1 MPFEASQADDLA
13 PHGSAGDSDAS
24 LEDVLGEYLDEL
36 AAGRAPDQEEYL
48 RAHPTLADALRG
60 VFKTLAFVEA
70 TSKALNA
77 SKLERGQRLGEYQIV
92 REVGRGGMGVVYE
105 AIQTSL
111 NRRVALKVLPAGA
124 LLSVNALERFSRE
137 ATTGGRLHHTSIVP
151 VYAVGEEQGIHYYAM
166 QFIEG
171 RSLSGHLKLL
181 RENETSPGRD
191 YFRRVAHWGQ
201 QVADALAHAHQQGV
215 IHRDIK
221 PSNLLLDARDNVW
234 VTDFGLA
241 CADALA
247 TITLTGDV
255 VGTARY
261 MSPEQARGGRRQL
274 DSRTDIYSLGATL
287 YELLALRPAYEGES
301 RDAVLNQIAFADP
314 PPLRQVNPAI
324 PRDLETIVGKCMEK
338 EPSRRYARA
347 ADVADDCR
355 RFLDGEP
362 IRARRT
368 SAIVKA
374 ARFVRRHRYYTLAA
388 VIVLALAVGM
398 IAMAAELRQMRGEE
412 RLDDAFTAIMLES
425 DFEEGTRLLDEAAE
439 SGTDSARLHLYRG
452 LMPLLNRQPHE
463 AILPLTRAMQRDP
476 DDVEVCYALAFA
488 YYSVGDVVNG
498 DRCFSRGDALGAHTA
513 LGWLL
518 RGQSLSETGRD
529 GAIEAYSQ
537 ALSLRPDFT
546 PAIRARANER
556 AYRLLTNGQEASLEP
571 MLKDHDAWVTLW
583 PDDASSYSARAWGH
597 LYAAAYASSQPE
609 LRDRC
614 EGWLADC
621 RCDLD
626 RALALKPDS
635 WMVLARRGIL
645 QRYCGD
651 FRASAD
657 TLAEAIAAN
666 HAKVDDAHPGLVHHR
681 VLALHALGELETALE
696 EITGVCDTL
705 PSFLPA
711 PLQRAVLLAE
721 LGRVEEARA
730 ACKDTL
736 RSQTSGFTGLA
747 MAAAVAELLGD
758 PAAGRAAIER
768 ALQAAPPPGEEE
780 SGDRGP
786 AVEYLLGHLSEDD
799 LIAAGE
805 GHPGWR
811 CDCEFLIGLRHL
823 GRGERDE
830 GIAALRAC
838 VNTGVFHFVE
848 YRFAQVFLARAK
860 ADPGWPRWLSVDQTP
875 TSSPSDNH

>member
-1 MPFEASQADDLA
+1 MPFEASQAGDSA

-48 RAHPTLADALRG
+48 RAHPALADALRG

-181 RENETSPGRD
+181 RENQTSPGRD
-191 YFRRVAHWGQ
+191 YFRRVAHWGR
-201 QVADALAHAHQQGV
+201 QVSDALAHAHQQGV

-221 PSNLLLDARDNVW
+221 PSNLLLDARDDVW

-338 EPSRRYARA
+338 EPPRRYASA

-368 SAIVKA
+368 PVIVKT

-412 RLDDAFTAIMLES
+412 RLDDAFAVIMLES
-425 DFEEGTRLLDEAAE
+425 DFEEGARLLDEAAE

-463 AILPLTRAMQRDP
+463 AILPLTRALQRAP
-476 DDVEVCYALAFA
+476 DDAEVCYALAFA
-488 YYSVGDVVNG
+488 YYSVGDVING
-498 DRCFSRGDALGAHTA
+498 DRCFSHGDLRGAHTA

-518 RGQSLSETGRD
+518 RGQALSESGRS
-529 GAIEAYSQ
+529 GAVEAYSQ
-537 ALSLRPDFT
+537 ALALRPDFT
-546 PAIRARANER
+546 PAIRARASER
-556 AYRLLTNGQEASLEP
+556 ASRLLTEGQETELEP
-571 MLKDHDAWVTLW
+571 MLNDYDAWVTFW

-597 LYAAAYASSQPE
+597 LHAAAYAASRPE
-609 LRDRC
+609 LSERRK
-614 EGWLADC
+614 EWLADC
-621 RCDLD
+621 RRDLD

-635 WMVLARRGIL
+635 WMVLARRGIF

-651 FRASAD
+651 FRASAES
-657 TLAEAIAAN
+657 LAEAIAAH
-666 HAKVDDAHPGLVHHR
+666 HAKADDAHPGLVHHR
-681 VLALHALGELETALE
+681 VLALHAIGELDMALE
-696 EITGVCDTL
+696 EITSVCETL
-705 PSFLPA
+705 PSFLPP

-730 ACKDTL
+730 LCEDTL
-736 RSQTSGFTGLA
+736 RNQASGFTGLA
-747 MAAAVAELLGD
+747 MATAVAELLGD
-758 PAAGRAAIER
+758 PEAGRTAVER
-768 ALQAAPPPGEEE
+768 ALQADPPEETE
-780 SGDRGP
+780 RGGPGP
-786 AVEYLLGHLSEDD
+786 AVEYLLGQLSEAD
-799 LIAAGE
+799 LMAAVE

-823 GRGERDE
+823 GRGERDD
-830 GIAALRAC
+830 GLAALRAC
-838 VNTGVFHFVE
+838 IDTGVFTFAE
-848 YRFAQVFLARAK
+848 YRLAQVFLARAE
-860 ADPGWPRWLSVDQTP
+860 ADPGWPRWLSADQAP
-875 TSSPSDNH
+875 TSFPSDNH